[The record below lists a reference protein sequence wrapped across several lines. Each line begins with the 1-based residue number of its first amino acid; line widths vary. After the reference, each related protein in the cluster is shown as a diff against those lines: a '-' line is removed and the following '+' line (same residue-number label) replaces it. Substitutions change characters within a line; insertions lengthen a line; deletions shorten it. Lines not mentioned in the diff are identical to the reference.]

1 MLLMTPRRA
10 FWEAV
15 ATVCIP
21 TLAIW
26 GVLLYLVRTNA
37 RQDEW
42 PLYVIFIALPLPL
55 VFPIYRRYLR
65 GPVADKERSPRI
77 RFVTAAASAVLGV
90 AYIVSTLHRHR
101 DSSDLVIHLIMG
113 TAWLLI
119 AGDNLRRAMR
129 SKKESHATAL
139 ST

>member
-21 TLAIW
+21 TLAVW

-37 RQDEW
+37 RSDEW

-55 VFPIYRRYLR
+55 IFPIYRRYLR
-65 GPVADKERSPRI
+65 GPVAGKERSPRI
-77 RFVTAAASAVLGV
+77 RLFAAAASTVLGS

-101 DSSDLVIHLIMG
+101 DTTDLVIHLVMG

-119 AGDNLRRAMR
+119 AGDNLRRAVR
-129 SKKESHATAL
+129 SKKESHETAM
-139 ST
+139 TT